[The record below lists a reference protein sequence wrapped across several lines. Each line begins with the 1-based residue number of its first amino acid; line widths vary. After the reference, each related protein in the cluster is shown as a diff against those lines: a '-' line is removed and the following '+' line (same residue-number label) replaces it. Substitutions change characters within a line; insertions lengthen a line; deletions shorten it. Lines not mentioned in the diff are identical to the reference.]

1 MSASHKGY
9 SPPQESTAS
18 LTLQTTL
25 LTIVS
30 FSSISEGR
38 HSNLNSI
45 SQTGR
50 PSLNFRNRSVPK
62 YPTHFPR
69 IVFQRSFS
77 SPSNR
82 SVNSP
87 RLLLHPLSQEESS
100 ILPEQPK
107 CSGKAPPWRRIASW
121 WPRTACSFSFDN
133 LQLLGQCPLIFK
145 L

>member
-1 MSASHKGY
+1 MHSKMSASHKGY
-9 SPPQESTAS
+9 FPQESTAS
-18 LTLQTTL
+18 LTLQTTW
-25 LTIVS
+25 LTRWS

-38 HSNLNSI
+38 HSSLNSI

-87 RLLLHPLSQEESS
+87 RLLLPS
-100 ILPEQPK
+100 
-107 CSGKAPPWRRIASW
+107 
-121 WPRTACSFSFDN
+121 SFSRGKFN
-133 LQLLGQCPLIFK
+133 LTRTTKVLGQSTSLKATCFLVATDS